1 MRSLTLMA
9 PRVDAASLSFLA
21 VTFITGVAV
30 ALQVPTLSLFLAQE
44 VQVRPFL
51 IGLFYTINAVAGI
64 AVSQWLGKRSDDKGD
79 RKKLILRCCFAGVA
93 LSLLFVWCRNYWL
106 LATLGVMLSALTAT
120 ASPQLFALAR
130 EYSTLQNK
138 RADFFNSLMRSQF
151 SLAWVVGPPLAFSIA
166 IGYGFEWMYL
176 ASTAAYL
183 LCAYVVWRWLPSL
196 PQKTPSALGE
206 QTNCRKVPRL
216 RVLFLASTLSWTCNS
231 MYLINMPLYV
241 TNQLGFDEKW
251 AGFLMGT
258 AAALE
263 IPVML
268 IAGFYAGRVGKRLML
283 LVAIVAGVA
292 FYGGLIVLESQ
303 IELLLL
309 QFFNAIFIGIV
320 AGIGMSYFQDVI
332 PDRPGMATTLFTNS
346 ARTGSIVA
354 GAIAGV
360 VAEFAGFHAVFVVAL
375 LLAFAALAA
384 SFFAP
389 DV

>member
-1 MRSLTLMA
+1 MRSSIAMA
-9 PRVDAASLSFLA
+9 HRVDPASLSFLA

-64 AVSQWLGKRSDDKGD
+64 AVSQWLGQRSDRRGD
-79 RKKLILRCCFAGVA
+79 RKTLILRCCFAGVA
-93 LSLLFVWCRNYWL
+93 LSLLFAWCRNYWL

-130 EYSTLQNK
+130 EYSAQQNK
-138 RADFFNSLMRSQF
+138 RADFFNSIMRSQF
-151 SLAWVVGPPLAFSIA
+151 SLAWVIGPPIAFSLA

-196 PQKTPSALGE
+196 PQKAPQAAGE
-206 QTNCRKVPRL
+206 QTNCRTVPRL

-241 TNQLGFDEKW
+241 TKQLGFDDQW

-263 IPVML
+263 VPVML
-268 IAGFYAGRVGKRLML
+268 LAGYYAARVGKRPML

-292 FYGGLIVLESQ
+292 FYGGLIALESQ
-303 IELLLL
+303 TELLLL
-309 QFFNAIFIGIV
+309 QVFNAIFIGIV
-320 AGIGMSYFQDVI
+320 AGIGMSYFQDV
-332 PDRPGMATTLFTNS
+332 
-346 ARTGSIVA
+346 
-354 GAIAGV
+354 
-360 VAEFAGFHAVFVVAL
+360 
-375 LLAFAALAA
+375 
-384 SFFAP
+384 
-389 DV
+389 